1 MTARIAGIG
10 AYVPENIITNDDL
23 ARIVETDDEWIQS
36 RTGIAERR
44 ISSSEDTGMLAAE
57 AARRA
62 LDAAGMCAE
71 EIELIILG
79 TSSPDNNY
87 PSDACMVQAAI
98 GAVNA
103 VAFDISAACA
113 GFIFALNLAAG
124 LFQAGIY
131 RTALIIGA
139 ETLSK
144 VTDWTD
150 RGTCILFGDGAGAA
164 VLKADETGVME
175 MLMGSDGTKG
185 DTLKCTSRTLGNFL
199 TGTEPRM
206 GYMTMDGQEVFRFA
220 VKKVPESIE
229 ILLKRSGMSR
239 EEIRY
244 YVLHQAN
251 RRIIEAAAR
260 KLGEPLGKFPMTIE
274 RFGNTSSA
282 SIPLLLND
290 MVEKQMLKPGDK
302 IILSGFGAG
311 MTWGAA
317 LLEWQ
322 PG

>member
-185 DTLKCTSRTLGNFL
+185 DALKCTSRTLGNFL

-206 GYMTMDGQEVFRFA
+206 GYMTMDGQEVFR
-220 VKKVPESIE
+220 
-229 ILLKRSGMSR
+229 
-239 EEIRY
+239 
-244 YVLHQAN
+244 
-251 RRIIEAAAR
+251 
-260 KLGEPLGKFPMTIE
+260 
-274 RFGNTSSA
+274 
-282 SIPLLLND
+282 
-290 MVEKQMLKPGDK
+290 
-302 IILSGFGAG
+302 
-311 MTWGAA
+311 
-317 LLEWQ
+317 
-322 PG
+322 

>member
-175 MLMGSDGTKG
+175 MLIGSDGTKG
-185 DTLKCTSRTLGNFL
+185 DALKCTSRTLGNFL
-199 TGTEPRM
+199 TGTEPQM
-206 GYMTMDGQEVFRFA
+206 GYID
-220 VKKVPESIE
+220 
-229 ILLKRSGMSR
+229 
-239 EEIRY
+239 
-244 YVLHQAN
+244 
-251 RRIIEAAAR
+251 R
-260 KLGEPLGKFPMTIE
+260 K
-274 RFGNTSSA
+274 S
-282 SIPLLLND
+282 
-290 MVEKQMLKPGDK
+290 VV
-302 IILSGFGAG
+302 
-311 MTWGAA
+311 
-317 LLEWQ
+317 
-322 PG
+322 

>member
-1 MTARIAGIG
+1 MQGAIMTARIAGIG

-124 LFQAGIY
+124 LF
-131 RTALIIGA
+131 R
-139 ETLSK
+139 
-144 VTDWTD
+144 
-150 RGTCILFGDGAGAA
+150 
-164 VLKADETGVME
+164 
-175 MLMGSDGTKG
+175 
-185 DTLKCTSRTLGNFL
+185 
-199 TGTEPRM
+199 
-206 GYMTMDGQEVFRFA
+206 
-220 VKKVPESIE
+220 PESTGR
-229 ILLKRSGMSR
+229 L
-239 EEIRY
+239 
-244 YVLHQAN
+244 
-251 RRIIEAAAR
+251 
-260 KLGEPLGKFPMTIE
+260 
-274 RFGNTSSA
+274 
-282 SIPLLLND
+282 
-290 MVEKQMLKPGDK
+290 
-302 IILSGFGAG
+302 
-311 MTWGAA
+311 
-317 LLEWQ
+317 
-322 PG
+322 

>member
-1 MTARIAGIG
+1 
-10 AYVPENIITNDDL
+10 
-23 ARIVETDDEWIQS
+23 
-36 RTGIAERR
+36 
-44 ISSSEDTGMLAAE
+44 
-57 AARRA
+57 
-62 LDAAGMCAE
+62 
-71 EIELIILG
+71 
-79 TSSPDNNY
+79 
-87 PSDACMVQAAI
+87 
-98 GAVNA
+98 
-103 VAFDISAACA
+103 
-113 GFIFALNLAAG
+113 
-124 LFQAGIY
+124 
-131 RTALIIGA
+131 
-139 ETLSK
+139 
-144 VTDWTD
+144 
-150 RGTCILFGDGAGAA
+150 
-164 VLKADETGVME
+164 
-175 MLMGSDGTKG
+175 MGSDGTKG
-185 DTLKCTSRTLGNFL
+185 DALKCTSRTLGNFL